1 MGLGVPNEPSGPGK
15 AKEETVTDS
24 VGAIPK
30 ATLEGGAEGEG
41 EADAK
46 NHGNK
51 DQGKGLMVKASSGH
65 GTLLAAS
72 SSFLNETQFLT

>member
-15 AKEETVTDS
+15 AKEGVTDG
-24 VGAIPK
+24 VDPVPK

-41 EADAK
+41 EADAQ
-46 NHGNK
+46 NHGNE
-51 DQGKGLMVKASSGH
+51 DQGKGLMVKASSAH

-72 SSFLNETQFLT
+72 SSS